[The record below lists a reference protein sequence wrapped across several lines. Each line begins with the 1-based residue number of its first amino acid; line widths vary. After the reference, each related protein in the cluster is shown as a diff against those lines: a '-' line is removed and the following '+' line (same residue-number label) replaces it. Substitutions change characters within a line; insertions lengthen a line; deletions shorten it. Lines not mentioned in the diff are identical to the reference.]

1 MIRFKRLTFKNFMS
15 YGNVP
20 TVVTFDKQGT
30 TLINGEN
37 LDEASQGPSSNGSGK
52 STLINALVYG
62 VYGKPL
68 ANVSK
73 NKLINNIN
81 EKDMEVVV
89 EFDKE
94 KDQYVIRRYR
104 KKRSAGYG
112 NVVTISRN
120 GKEITPDSVYNTDD
134 FIKNVI
140 GISYDLFVRIV
151 VFSATHL
158 PFLDLPLRS
167 PQSASQSDLIEQLF
181 DLRILS
187 VKAEALKVIMKD
199 AERDFELKELKAE
212 QIKKER
218 DRHLKQLENARTR
231 VEDWEKNRQTETR
244 RISEKLKMIEGVDVD
259 SQRGFHKALIELN
272 GELKDIAAAIKKV
285 ESNIKTV
292 SGSIQK
298 IENDL
303 FHLRDD
309 KCPFCLQKYKD
320 APKKIKALERE
331 LKELK
336 IKLDIN
342 QSKLTSST
350 EIESKISENAR
361 EINLKITVQNIDEL
375 ITIKSESDSLLFRL
389 DQLSNATN
397 PHLESYDEL
406 KSVKLESSNSK
417 ELNELSS
424 LMEHQKFLLKLLT
437 KRDSFVRKKLLDR
450 NLPYLN
456 ARLEEYLETLGLPHV
471 VRFTEEMTANISR
484 FGKELDFGNLSA
496 GQRARLNLA
505 LAFAFRDVLQRMY
518 MPINVCM
525 LDEVLD
531 VALDEVG
538 VVSAVAMIRN
548 KAKLEKAVFF
558 IISHRDEISGAFDRN
573 ITVRMKNG
581 FSRLFQ

>member
-20 TVVTFDKQGT
+20 TTVNFDGQGT

-37 LDEASQGPSSNGSGK
+37 LDETAQGISSNGSGK

-68 ANVSK
+68 ANISK

-81 EKDMEVVV
+81 TRDMEVTV

-104 KKRSAGYG
+104 KSKTGIYG
-112 NVVTISRN
+112 NAVAVSKN
-120 GKEITPDSVYNTDD
+120 GQDITPDSVYNTDD
-134 FIKNVI
+134 FIADVL

-187 VKAEALKVIMKD
+187 VKAEALKVIIKD
-199 AERDFELKELKAE
+199 GERNFELKEIKAT
-212 QIKKER
+212 QIKKEKDRHQAQLETAKNRVEEWER
-218 DRHLKQLENARTR
+218 DRKIEVKIIA
-231 VEDWEKNRQTETR
+231 K
-244 RISEKLKMIEGVDVD
+244 KLKMIEGVDIE
-259 SQRGFHKALIELN
+259 SQSGLHKSLATLA
-272 GELKDIAAAIKKV
+272 GELKDIVAAIRKL
-285 ESNIKTV
+285 ESNIKTTT
-292 SGSIQK
+292 GK
-298 IENDL
+298 IEKIESDL
-303 FHLRDD
+303 AHLRDE
-309 KCPFCLQKYKD
+309 KCPYCLQQYKD
-320 APKKIKALERE
+320 APKKIKTLE
-331 LKELK
+331 KEL
-336 IKLDIN
+336 IELQGKLKLGQDKLVSDKEIG
-342 QSKLTSST
+342 SKVSQEVE
-350 EIESKISENAR
+350 EIESKI
-361 EINLKITVQNIDEL
+361 TVDNIDEL
-375 ITIKSESDSLLFRL
+375 IKIKSESDSLSFRL
-389 DQLSNATN
+389 DQLSKATN
-397 PHLESYDEL
+397 PHLANYGEL
-406 KSVKLESSNSK
+406 KAVKLETSNSK
-417 ELNELSS
+417 EINDLSS
-424 LMEHQKFLLKLLT
+424 LIEHQRFLLKLLT

-456 ARLEEYLETLGLPHV
+456 SRLEEYLEVLGLPHI
-471 VRFTEEMTANISR
+471 VRFTQEMTAQISR
-484 FGKELDFGNLSA
+484 FGRELDFGNLSA

-525 LDEVLD
+525 LDEALD
-531 VALDEVG
+531 VGLDEVG
-538 VVSAVAMIRN
+538 VVNAVAMIRQ
-548 KAKLEKAVFF
+548 KAKLEKAAFF

-573 ITVRMKNG
+573 ITVRMKDG
-581 FSRLFQ
+581 FSKLY